1 MEAKARTQEA
11 ATKYPP
17 VSFGIGVDQA
27 TGVSNA
33 VLRIGNDFIHAP
45 IELLGLFKMFT
56 AAPEMLSALK
66 ADASHVHTAFECGGG
81 WASCPVEK
89 LKCAAIANAE
99 GK

>member
-56 AAPEMLSALK
+56 AAPELLEVAHLLAKLRDCGRADLDTEELALL
-66 ADASHVHTAFECGGG
+66 E
-81 WASCPVEK
+81 
-89 LKCAAIANAE
+89 AAIARATGQE